1 MWNNIFVISVLH
13 TEALWDNTELRKA
26 KPLIQVQS
34 MDIGGNDGIE
44 LKYAETKTGTC
55 FQRMLHQLFPNMQ
68 SPLTF
73 FNSIAGVA
81 DMTATAY
88 IVWME
93 NIETYNLIRLTV
105 YGNASIRLA
114 HEESVCRLIRQLF
127 ILRKSNTFA
136 DNGIPYR
143 HCLLLVFFFVSSYL
157 NHNNSLN
164 A

>member
-1 MWNNIFVISVLH
+1 MAIFH
-13 TEALWDNTELRKA
+13 AETLWDNTELGKA
-26 KPLIQVQS
+26 QAFIQMQGMNIRS
-34 MDIGGNDGIE
+34 NNGIE
-44 LKYAETKTGTC
+44 LEDTETKAGTC

-114 HEESVCRLIRQLF
+114 HEESVCRFIR
-127 ILRKSNTFA
+127 
-136 DNGIPYR
+136 
-143 HCLLLVFFFVSSYL
+143 
-157 NHNNSLN
+157 
-164 A
+164 